1 MEWIM
6 IEHGEIIWK
15 EERENGEIEQD
26 EKPPDRRDRKKE
38 EKKTRKKETLDLEI
52 FGSIGLGV

>member
-1 MEWIM
+1 ME
-6 IEHGEIIWK
+6 K
-15 EERENGEIEQD
+15 RREKGEIEQD

>member
-1 MEWIM
+1 MEKLY
-6 IEHGEIIWK
+6 GK